1 MRLAGRP
8 ENGAF
13 ACFLYLHLGGQRT
26 MRKSAEKDFKASRV
40 LTASEECLEV
50 SG

>member
-1 MRLAGRP
+1 MLILAI
-8 ENGAF
+8 N
-13 ACFLYLHLGGQRT
+13 LHLGGQRT